1 MIDLIFPDGS
11 KREFE
16 AGVTGREVA
25 ASIAPSLAKRAA
37 LVKLDGELLDVGRAL
52 ERGGTFEILTRDAPE
67 ALETIRHDV
76 SHILAEA
83 VQELFPGTQVTIGPA
98 IEDGFYYDFARDEP
112 FSLDDLAKIEA
123 RMKEIVDRDEPIV
136 REVWNRDEAIA
147 HFQSIGEV
155 YKAEIIGGIPAGEDV
170 TIYRQGAWKDLCRG
184 PHLPSTKAA
193 GKAFKLTK
201 LAGAYWRGD
210 HRNPMLQRIY
220 GTAWASEA
228 DLAEHLH
235 RIEEAEKRDH
245 RKIGRAMDLFHMQEE
260 AKGMIFWHPKGW
272 TLYRTVESY
281 MRRRLEADGYVEVK
295 APQIMDRALWEK
307 SGHWQKFGK
316 NMFTCETEE
325 GEALAVKPMNC
336 PGHVQ
341 IFNHGQKSYR
351 DLPLRMSEF
360 GACHRYEPSGA
371 LHGIFRVRAFT
382 QDDAH
387 IFCREDQIEDESTKF
402 VRLLNS
408 VYSDFGMHL
417 DSVKLALRPEERFGT
432 DAVWD
437 VAESKLDRAARQA
450 VNMPV
455 DPLPGEGAF
464 YGPKLEFHLKDA
476 IGRTWQCGTLQL
488 DYVLPERLDA
498 EYVAEDGSK
507 QRPVML
513 HRAICGSVERFI
525 GVMIENYAGAF
536 PLWLSPVQVVVATI
550 TSDTDDYALKV
561 AEQLRACGLRVETDL
576 RNEKINYKVREHS
589 LAKVPVLAVIGR
601 REAEL
606 GQLALRRLGSD
617 GQEILA
623 LQEAANR
630 LASEALPPDVARSRH
645 SVTDTASG
653 ASG

>member
-1 MIDLIFPDGS
+1 MIDLIFPDGAT
-11 KREFE
+11 R
-16 AGVTGREVA
+16 AYPLGATGREIA
-25 ASIAPSLAKRAA
+25 AGISKSLEKRAV
-37 LVKLDGELLDVGRAL
+37 LIKLDGELLDLDRPL
-52 ERGGTFEILTRDAPE
+52 PRGGAFEIVMRDSPD

-98 IEDGFYYDFARDEP
+98 IEDGFYYDFARETP
-112 FSLDDLAKIEA
+112 FSLDDLAKIES
-123 RMKEIVDRDEPIV
+123 RMREIVDRDEKIV
-136 REVWNRDEAIA
+136 REEWDRTEAIT
-147 HFQSIGEV
+147 HFRSIGEE
-155 YKAEIIGGIPAGEDV
+155 YKAQIIEGLPESEPISV
-170 TIYRQGAWKDLCRG
+170 YRQGAWKDLCRG

-228 DLAEHLH
+228 DLEAHLH
-235 RIEEAEKRDH
+235 RLEEAEKRDH
-245 RKIGRAMDLFHMQEE
+245 RKIARAMDLFHMQEE

-272 TLYRTVESY
+272 TLYRTVEAY
-281 MRRRLEADGYVEVK
+281 MRRRLDDDGYVEVK
-295 APQIMDRALWEK
+295 APQIMDRELWEK

-387 IFCREDQIEDESTKF
+387 IFCREDQIEEESTKF

-408 VYSDFGMHL
+408 IYSDFGMHL

-450 VNMPV
+450 VNMPIE
-455 DPLPGEGAF
+455 PMPGEGAF

-488 DYVLPERLDA
+488 DYVLPDRLDA

-513 HRAICGSVERFI
+513 HRAICGSLERFI
-525 GVMIENYAGAF
+525 GVLIENYAGAF
-536 PLWLSPVQVVVATI
+536 PLWLAPVQVVVATI
-550 TSDTDDYALKV
+550 TSDADDYAVKV
-561 AEQLRACGLRVETDL
+561 AASLRAQGLRVETDL
-576 RNEKINYKVREHS
+576 RNEKV
-589 LAKVPVLAVIGR
+589 G
-601 REAEL
+601 
-606 GQLALRRLGSD
+606 
-617 GQEILA
+617 
-623 LQEAANR
+623 
-630 LASEALPPDVARSRH
+630 
-645 SVTDTASG
+645 
-653 ASG
+653 